1 MFIKGRKTIINMEA
15 IKIIKIEH
23 YSYCFK
29 INAYD
34 FDDKKYTLILIP
46 DVENKDGLLE
56 IVKTYDIAKI
66 AIETIFKCKTKGYDV
81 DLLEIVDFLNEEY
94 KIKNKILTLI

>member
-1 MFIKGRKTIINMEA
+1 MFIKGAKTIINMEA
-15 IKIIKIEH
+15 IKTIKIEH
-23 YSYCFK
+23 YSFCCK
-29 INAYD
+29 IQAYD
-34 FDDKKYTLILIP
+34 FYDNKYTLLLIP
-46 DVENKDGLLE
+46 DIENKDGLLD

-66 AIETIFKCKTKGYDV
+66 VIETIFKCKSKGYDV